1 MPGTGLSMNALKFS
15 TGMVACS
22 SRAASSFFFESFS
35 QKLGCGRPTG
45 SLSAFLRAQSNWPLP
60 TVRFSKFSQAT
71 AALILSADIPFL
83 IM

>member
-1 MPGTGLSMNALKFS
+1 MNDLKFS

-22 SRAASSFFFESFS
+22 RRAASSFFFDSFS

-45 SLSAFLRAQSNWPLP
+45 SLSVFLRAQLNCPSP
-60 TVRFSKFSQAT
+60 TVRFWKFSQAT
-71 AALILSADIPFL
+71 PALILSGEIPFL